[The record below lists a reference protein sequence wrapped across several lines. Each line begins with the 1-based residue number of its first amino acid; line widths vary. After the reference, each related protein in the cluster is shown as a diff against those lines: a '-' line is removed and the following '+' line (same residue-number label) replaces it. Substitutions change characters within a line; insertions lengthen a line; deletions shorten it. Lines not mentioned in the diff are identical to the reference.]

1 MPGYGKSLENG
12 DFNSDLTKV
21 SGEVQIY
28 VKERDIKWKNEK
40 SDVPR
45 DCEMSNSRSHS
56 FDMPE

>member
-1 MPGYGKSLENG
+1 MVRVWRMAILIQTSPRPL
-12 DFNSDLTKV
+12 L
-21 SGEVQIY
+21 VQIY
-28 VKERDIKWKNEK
+28 VKERDIKWENEK